1 MTPAPADGAAR
12 AGEPAV
18 ETVGLAKSYGSGA
31 TAVHALRGVDLRV
44 SSGEFVVIMGPSG
57 SGKSTLLH
65 LIGGLDV
72 PSGGEVRIAGR
83 SLAAL
88 DDDALS
94 RMRRT
99 SVGFVFQAFNLLT
112 VLTAEENVLLPL
124 QVDGVPADEARARAA
139 AALEAVGLSARA
151 RHLPGEL
158 SGGEQQR
165 VAVARALAVDP
176 VLLLADE
183 PTGNLDSRTGAAVM
197 DLLRRLVDE
206 RGQTA
211 LMVTHDP
218 RAAARG
224 DRIVW
229 LRDGA
234 VVEEQP
240 LRRDHSFEEI
250 VRRLERLT

>member
-1 MTPAPADGAAR
+1 
-12 AGEPAV
+12 V
-18 ETVGLAKSYGSGA
+18 ETVGLRKSYGAGE
-31 TAVHALRGVDLRV
+31 TRVEALRGVDLRV
-44 SSGEFVVIMGPSG
+44 PPGEFVVIMGPSG

-72 PSGGEVRIAGR
+72 PTAGEVRIAGE

-94 RMRRT
+94 RLRRR

-124 QVDGVPADEARARAA
+124 QVDGVPAGEARARAA
-139 AALEAVGLSARA
+139 AALEAVGVAGRA

-165 VAVARALAVDP
+165 VAVARALVVEP

-183 PTGNLDSRTGAAVM
+183 PTGNLDSRNGAAVM
-197 DLLRRLVDE
+197 DLLRRIVDE
-206 RGQTA
+206 RGQTV

-234 VVEEQP
+234 VVEEQA
-240 LRRDHSFEEI
+240 LHRDHSFEEI
-250 VRRLERLT
+250 VRRLETFS